1 MLSPSAEVCEV
12 AALATVTSSR
22 PLRRNTIAT
31 FAGALRQSGMRRG
44 ICVSR
49 RRGGVIDEGF
59 MEVVAGRVKLI
70 GDLGRGLVPTLVS
83 GTLKGS

>member
-1 MLSPSAEVCEV
+1 
-12 AALATVTSSR
+12 
-22 PLRRNTIAT
+22 
-31 FAGALRQSGMRRG
+31 MRRG